1 MNGPEADISVTSVP
15 AAEPIWISFEG
26 AEPPSRR
33 TIDAAIWVRFPAA
46 FRALSRFTLGLS
58 RRSRLRQAILR
69 RSVLQAQGAW
79 LRGDFELGLV
89 RYAPDA
95 VLTAGAQT
103 RARLDFEPSY
113 RGRDGVRDFIR
124 TFQEAFGDQSYEPK
138 WLVDLGEGEFVM
150 LLHASLHGRA
160 SGAEVAQVSAH
171 RLQIRNGLVVRE
183 EVHAG
188 PADDWEP
195 VVRAVGLDPA
205 DLPEAERL
213 NAIGHEA

>member
-1 MNGPEADISVTSVP
+1 M
-15 AAEPIWISFEG
+15 G
-26 AEPPSRR
+26 A
-33 TIDAAIWVRFPAA
+33 
-46 FRALSRFTLGLS
+46 
-58 RRSRLRQAILR
+58 
-69 RSVLQAQGAW
+69 
-79 LRGDFELGLV
+79 GDFELGLV

-95 VLTAGAQT
+95 VLTTGDGLLTTGGQT
-103 RARLDFEPSY
+103 RARLDFERSY
-113 RGRDGVRDFIR
+113 RGRDGVGDFVR

-160 SGAEVAQVSAH
+160 SGAEVAQLSAH
-171 RLQIRNGLVVRE
+171 RLQIRNGWVMRE
-183 EVHAG
+183 EVHVG

-205 DLPEAERL
+205 DLSQAERL